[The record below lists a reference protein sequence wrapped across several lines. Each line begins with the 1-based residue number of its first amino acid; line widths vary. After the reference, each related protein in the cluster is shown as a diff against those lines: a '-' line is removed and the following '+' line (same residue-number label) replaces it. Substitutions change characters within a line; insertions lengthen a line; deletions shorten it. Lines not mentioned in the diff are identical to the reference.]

1 MASCDAD
8 LLAGVPL
15 FTGLSG
21 RELRRIAAVA
31 KPATFAD
38 GELIVEEGQAGGR
51 FFVLQ
56 SGTARVVQGG
66 RTRATLGPGSYFGEL
81 SVLDAEPR
89 SASVLATSPVVTWSI
104 AEFNFRPLLKE
115 NPSLA
120 VKLLVALGGR
130 LRAAERSYVS

>member
-1 MASCDAD
+1 MATCEAD

-15 FTGLSG
+15 FAGLSG

-31 KPATFAD
+31 KPASFAE
-38 GELIVEEGQAGGR
+38 GARIVEEGQPGGR

-66 RTRATLGPGSYFGEL
+66 RTRATLSAGSYFGEL
-81 SVLDAEPR
+81 SVLDGEPR
-89 SASVLATSPVVTWSI
+89 SASVIATSPVVTWSI
-104 AEFNFRPLLKE
+104 AEFNFRPLLKD
-115 NPSLA
+115 NPALA
-120 VKLLVALGGR
+120 VKLLTALGGR